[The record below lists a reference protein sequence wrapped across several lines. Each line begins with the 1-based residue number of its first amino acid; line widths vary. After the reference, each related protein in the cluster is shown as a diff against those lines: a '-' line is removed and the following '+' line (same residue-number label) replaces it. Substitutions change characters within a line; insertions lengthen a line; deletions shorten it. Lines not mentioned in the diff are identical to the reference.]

1 MSNAYTLRQ
10 KRADG
15 QDQAIGRYVTIGAVV
30 LAAGLLAYV
39 LARFLILPM
48 MTIRHL
54 VVESDISF
62 TEKEVYA
69 LAGLRGDERF
79 SALDTAA
86 VEKRLEANP
95 LVASARAEK
104 LFPDTL
110 KLVIYR
116 RQAVALMVGR
126 ADGRSVPVL
135 VDGQGVAFTLARS
148 AAEVDLPVVSGVTM
162 GEVAMGTALP
172 AGCTALLSDLAA
184 LKARNPAMFRIISEI
199 RIVSGGDSDAPA
211 AVAAPPA
218 GAVSTSSAAG
228 ASEFLLYLVNSPV
241 PIRAVGPLDD
251 ALIKSCLAV
260 LGVLSNQGVL
270 RDIEEL
276 DLRGTDAVY
285 RAKEE

>member
-10 KRADG
+10 KRAGG
-15 QDQAIGRYVTIGAVV
+15 QDQAVGRFVTIGAIV

-62 TEKEVYA
+62 TEKEVWA

-79 SALDTAA
+79 AGLDTAA
-86 VEKRLEANP
+86 VERRLEAAP
-95 LVASARAEK
+95 LVQSARVEK
-104 LFPDTL
+104 VFPDTL

-126 ADGRSVPVL
+126 INARNVPVL
-135 VDGQGVAFTLARS
+135 VDGQGVAFALAKT
-148 AAEVDLPVVSGVTM
+148 AAEVDLPVISGVTV
-162 GEVAMGTALP
+162 GEVALGTPLP
-172 AGCTALLSDLAA
+172 SAYAAFFADLAS
-184 LKARNPAMFRIISEI
+184 LKSKYPAMFRIISEV
-199 RIVSGGDSDAPA
+199 RIVSNAPA
-211 AVAAPPA
+211 AASAPPS
-218 GAVSTSSAAG
+218 GAAVTSSAAG
-228 ASEFLLYLVNSPV
+228 SLEFLLYLVNSPV
-241 PIRAVGPLDD
+241 AIRAVGPLDN

-260 LGVLSNQGVL
+260 LGVLSNKGVL

-285 RAKEE
+285 RTKEE